1 MFIKEETTML
11 VSDQILKEALN
22 LTPEKRVELIE
33 KLLISL
39 DKPDRELDELW
50 AEEAES
56 RIDAYERGEIK
67 PLTIQEVIEKYK

>member
-1 MFIKEETTML
+1 ML

-39 DKPDRELDELW
+39 DKPDKELDELW

>member
-1 MFIKEETTML
+1 ML